1 MSSLYAKSQLVVR
14 LTHLGGRE
22 IYNGE
27 DILIGRDSKS
37 WSPILFIGWHNNFAN
52 FSSQIVVKEPT
63 ISNRHLRIYSIV
75 YEANNDPMQGFVYAE
90 DLSTNGS
97 YWQYMRGS
105 HWTEAHIG
113 KGNAVL
119 LSDGEKIRLCDGSC
133 FVFRSTLFALPM
145 NDIDG
150 AGSLEEVQR
159 KVCLANLSMTHL

>member
-1 MSSLYAKSQLVVR
+1 
-14 LTHLGGRE
+14 
-22 IYNGE
+22 
-27 DILIGRDSKS
+27 
-37 WSPILFIGWHNNFAN
+37 
-52 FSSQIVVKEPT
+52 
-63 ISNRHLRIYSIV
+63 
-75 YEANNDPMQGFVYAE
+75 MQGFVYAE

-97 YWQYMRGS
+97 HWQYMRGS

-133 FVFRSTLFALPM
+133 FVFRSSLPTLPM

-159 KVCLANLSMTHL
+159 KVCLANLSMNHL